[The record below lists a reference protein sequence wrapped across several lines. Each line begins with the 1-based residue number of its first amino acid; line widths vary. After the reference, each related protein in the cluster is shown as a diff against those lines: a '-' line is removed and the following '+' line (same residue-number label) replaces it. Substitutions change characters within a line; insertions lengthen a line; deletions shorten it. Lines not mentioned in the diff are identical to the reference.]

1 MEKFNFEF
9 DFYDE
14 GLYCMEDIIYD
25 FSKYCGM
32 DFYQLVEFFRNCS
45 VILKDELVSS
55 LEKEGHDY
63 RPKVVDVNYDYLN
76 TKVEI
81 LKKKG
86 MDYLL
91 LMNYLK
97 RLRKKDFQLE
107 PKYEKILE
115 NCNLFHFRN
124 ILMGNDIKA
133 ILIGFGNTFNQLL
146 DNLNE
151 INSFDTY
158 EFPRI
163 DSFGLIY
170 GRDRVFPERDIV
182 LENENILDKTSIRP
196 RKLKKTSYHY

>member
-1 MEKFNFEF
+1 MMKVFIVWKI
-9 DFYDE
+9 
-14 GLYCMEDIIYD
+14 L
-25 FSKYCGM
+25 
-32 DFYQLVEFFRNCS
+32 FRNCS
-45 VILKDELVSS
+45 VISKDNLSISLKENGYSC
-55 LEKEGHDY
+55 
-63 RPKVVDVNYDYLN
+63 RQKVIDLNYDYLN

-81 LKKKG
+81 LKNKG
-86 MDYLL
+86 LDYLL

-97 RLRKKDFQLE
+97 RLKIKNYNLDS
-107 PKYEKILE
+107 KYEKILE
-115 NCNLFHFRN
+115 SCNLFHFRN

-170 GRDRVFPERDIV
+170 GRDRIYPKREIV
-182 LENENILDKTSIRP
+182 MDNEDILDKTSIRP
-196 RKLKKTSYHY
+196 KKLQKTSYHY

>member
-1 MEKFNFEF
+1 MEKFKFEF

-14 GLYCMEDIIYD
+14 GLYCMEDIIQD

-32 DFYQLVEFFRNCS
+32 DFYHLVDFFKNCP
-45 VILKDELVSS
+45 VILKDELVDS
-55 LEKEGHDY
+55 LKKEGY
-63 RPKVVDVNYDYLN
+63 VCRQKVVDVNYDFLT
-76 TKVEI
+76 TKVDI
-81 LKKKG
+81 LKNKG
-86 MDYLL
+86 LDYLL

-97 RLRKKDFQLE
+97 RLGIKNYNLDS
-107 PKYEKILE
+107 KYEKILE
-115 NCNLFHFRN
+115 SCNLFHFRN

-196 RKLKKTSYHY
+196 KKLKKTSYHY

>member
-1 MEKFNFEF
+1 MEKFKFEF

-14 GLYCMEDIIYD
+14 GLYCMEDIIQD

-32 DFYQLVEFFRNCS
+32 DFYHLVDFFKNCP
-45 VILKDELVSS
+45 VILKDELVDS
-55 LEKEGHDY
+55 LKKEGHVCQQ
-63 RPKVVDVNYDYLN
+63 KVVDVNYDFLT
-76 TKVEI
+76 TKVDI
-81 LKKKG
+81 LKNKG
-86 MDYLL
+86 LDYLL

-97 RLRKKDFQLE
+97 RLRIKNYNLDS
-107 PKYEKILE
+107 KYEKILE
-115 NCNLFHFRN
+115 SCNLFHFRN

>member
-1 MEKFNFEF
+1 MDKFKFEF

-14 GLYCMEDIIYD
+14 GLYCMEDIIQD

-32 DFYQLVEFFRNCS
+32 DFYYLIEFFRNCS
-45 VILKDELVSS
+45 VISKDNLSISLKENGYSC
-55 LEKEGHDY
+55 
-63 RPKVVDVNYDYLN
+63 RQKVIDLNYDYLN

-81 LKKKG
+81 LKNKG
-86 MDYLL
+86 LDYLL

-97 RLRKKDFQLE
+97 RLKIKNYNLDS
-107 PKYEKILE
+107 KYEKILE
-115 NCNLFHFRN
+115 SCNLFHFRN

-170 GRDRVFPERDIV
+170 GRDRIYPKREIV
-182 LENENILDKTSIRP
+182 LDNEDILDKTSIRP
-196 RKLKKTSYHY
+196 KKLQKTSYHY